1 MNHQESEQVTC
12 SQLALQQ
19 QLLDLL
25 RRKST
30 VHDQMMAL
38 LRAPR
43 QPHIVNGMPVTW
55 SGLRTEYARLE
66 DEINGIRRQIN

>member
-1 MNHQESEQVTC
+1 MNCQEPEQGA
-12 SQLALQQ
+12 SSLLALQQ

-43 QPHIVNGMPVTW
+43 QTHVINGTPATW

-66 DEINGIRRQIN
+66 EEINGIRRRIN